1 MLLFSRPHASSL
13 ISPCRLVVTSPRSFI
28 TVISRTV
35 QEFLDD
41 QPFDLAGALSYYTL
55 LSIAPLLLVVIAV
68 AGLVFGEEAV
78 RGQVVTQIADL
89 VGRQSAQL
97 IQSMLAS
104 SYHPE
109 RGMLAAVI
117 GIALVVFGATTVFA
131 QLQTSLNRIWHVEAA
146 PDNALWGFIRHRLLS
161 VGLVLT
167 IALLLLVSLVI
178 TALLAGFQGYL
189 NASFPKGALVW
200 QVLNVLV
207 SLGLITVLIAM
218 IFKFLPDAKIEWRD
232 TWLGA
237 FITSLLFT
245 IGKFLIGLYLGQASV
260 GSTYG
265 AAGSAVVL
273 MIWIY
278 YASLILFF
286 GAKITQVMA
295 RSRGA
300 RIVPS
305 AHAHAVE

>member
-1 MLLFSRPHASSL
+1 LTSVRSL
-13 ISPCRLVVTSPRSFI
+13 IAA
-28 TVISRTV
+28 ISRTV

-55 LSIAPLLLVVIAV
+55 LSIAPLLVVVLAT
-68 AGLVFGEEAV
+68 AGLFLGGEAV
-78 RGQVVTQIADL
+78 RDQVVDQISGLTGRSSAELIETVIAKSDQPKRGVFAMT
-89 VGRQSAQL
+89 VGVAITVL
-97 IQSMLAS
+97 
-104 SYHPE
+104 
-109 RGMLAAVI
+109 
-117 GIALVVFGATTVFA
+117 GATTVFA
-131 QLQTSLNRIWHVEAA
+131 QLQAALNRIWHVQAA
-146 PDNALWGFIRHRLLS
+146 PGKNVIWGFVRHRVLS
-161 VGLVLT
+161 LGLVLT

-178 TALLAGFQGYL
+178 SALLAGFQGYL
-189 NASFPKGALVW
+189 NAHFPGGAIIW
-200 QVLNVLV
+200 QALNAVV
-207 SLGLITVLIAM
+207 SLALITVLIAM

-232 TWLGA
+232 TWFGA

-245 IGKFLIGLYLGQASV
+245 IGKFLIGLYLGQASI

-273 MIWIY
+273 MVWTY

-305 AHAHAVE
+305 AHAQRVS

>member
-1 MLLFSRPHASSL
+1 
-13 ISPCRLVVTSPRSFI
+13 VTSPRSFI

-55 LSIAPLLLVVIAV
+55 LSIGPLLLVVIAV
-68 AGLVFGEEAV
+68 AGLFLGSEAV
-78 RGQVVTQIADL
+78 RGQVVAQIADL

-97 IQSMLAS
+97 IQTMLAS

-109 RGMLAAVI
+109 RGMLAAII

-131 QLQTSLNRIWHVEAA
+131 QLQTSLNRIWHVVQAA
-146 PDNALWGFIRHRLLS
+146 PNTSVIWSLVRHRLLS
-161 VGLVLT
+161 LGLVLT
-167 IALLLLVSLVI
+167 VALLLLVSLVI
-178 TALLAGFQGYL
+178 SSLLAGFQGYL

-200 QVLNVLV
+200 QILNILI

-245 IGKFLIGLYLGQASV
+245 IGKYLIGLYLGQVSV

-273 MIWIY
+273 LIWIY

-305 AHAHAVE
+305 AHAHAAE